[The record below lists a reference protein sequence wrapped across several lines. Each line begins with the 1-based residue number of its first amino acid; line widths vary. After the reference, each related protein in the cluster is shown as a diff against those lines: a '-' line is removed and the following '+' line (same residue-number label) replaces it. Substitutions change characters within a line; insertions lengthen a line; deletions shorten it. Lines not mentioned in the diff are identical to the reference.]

1 MPKAESLLTKL
12 SSRKALSLIGAFA
25 GTALAILT
33 LQTEL
38 SFRLDS
44 WIVTEAEAADLVEQQ
59 TIGRL
64 KNDMEV
70 LKLKLKHAES
80 QEQTNSL
87 NAELI
92 HTQKQ
97 LTYILCVTDPGMNP
111 DHCIR

>member
-1 MPKAESLLTKL
+1 MPEAKSLKERF
-12 SSRKALSLIGAFA
+12 SSRKALSYISLFA
-25 GTALAILT
+25 GSALAILT
-33 LQTEL
+33 LQSEIGW
-38 SFRLDS
+38 RLDS
-44 WIVTEAEAADLVEQQ
+44 WFVTEAEAADLVEQQ